1 MRLKQTICHRE
12 QVFLKSSQDQGD
24 QLSSQ
29 YQVEILKRIKNRH
42 WISSKITRFYW
53 KCFWQQFSHSHTRY
67 VQLFTKLVQELV
79 SLGSKH
85 TESNK
90 YWGRDLPCCTRCSKT
105 WFMESVYEQPH
116 RLGSHAKGQARLLKT
131 KATLEQG
138 KQENK
143 QKPLGIHPQ
152 KSVNC
157 ITCPHLNYVVSR

>member
-42 WISSKITRFYW
+42 WISSKITRFYL

-67 VQLFTKLVQELV
+67 VQLFIKLVQELV

-85 TESNK
+85 AESNK
-90 YWGRDLPCCTRCSKT
+90 HWGRDLPCCTRCSKT
-105 WFMESVYEQPH
+105 WFMES
-116 RLGSHAKGQARLLKT
+116 LMNSHIGLDPMQR
-131 KATLEQG
+131 G
-138 KQENK
+138 KHVFWK
-143 QKPLGIHPQ
+143 QKQPQNRGNKKTSKNPWGYIHRNQ
-152 KSVNC
+152 
-157 ITCPHLNYVVSR
+157 